1 MPVGSNRGHYPADV
15 MEKVK
20 VGESLFIVS
29 DLPVYLKAKHDVYVV
44 SAIQKISTINIQS
57 TTYRSVTKPKM
68 IVAYNTYM

>member
-1 MPVGSNRGHYPADV
+1 MPVGSNGDHYPVDV
-15 MEKVK
+15 MEKVE

-44 SAIQKISTINIQS
+44 SAIKK
-57 TTYRSVTKPKM
+57 SVLLTFKVRRIDQFTKPKM

>member
-1 MPVGSNRGHYPADV
+1 MPVGSNRGHYPVDV

-44 SAIQKISTINIQS
+44 SAIKK
-57 TTYRSVTKPKM
+57 SVLLTFKVRRIDQFTKPKM

>member
-1 MPVGSNRGHYPADV
+1 
-15 MEKVK
+15 MEKVE

-44 SAIQKISTINIQS
+44 SAIKK
-57 TTYRSVTKPKM
+57 SVLLTFKVRRIDQFTKPKM